1 MLHKKGKV
9 FQNYSGESFSDLSFR
24 AALAKVLKEE
34 LGGTNR
40 AAKSIMKWANVSE
53 RTAKNWLGGTHSPSG
68 EHLIELMRHSDAVLD
83 VVLCLANR
91 RSALATVHIDR
102 LIAHLNGTVQ
112 DLKELASDAECDG

>member
-9 FQNYSGESFSDLSFR
+9 FQNYSDESFSDLSFR
-24 AALAKVLKEE
+24 PALAKVLKEE
-34 LGGTNR
+34 LGGTNQ

-53 RTAKNWLGGTHSPSG
+53 RTAKNWIGGTHSPSC
-68 EHLIELMRHSDAVLD
+68 EHLIELMRHSDVVLN

-91 RSALATVHIDR
+91 RGALATAHLDR

-112 DLKELASDAECDG
+112 DLKELASDAEHDG